1 MKSYAQNQEDIFVQ
15 NYFGINYKGT
25 LLSIG
30 ENDGTTYSNARLLL
44 ENGFC
49 GHLVEPAYV
58 FHQLYSL
65 YINRPDVQCY
75 NLAIA
80 DAHGLV
86 TLYESGAHVPNGT
99 DRALVSSLSKAETE
113 RWSLAGVKF
122 QAVEVNTLPFNSFW
136 ELASFPQ
143 FDFITMDVESYEW
156 MILQQMDLRALG
168 CKCLCIEWNGYES
181 RRNQFGDYCAQF
193 GLKEVLKNAENLI
206 FCL

>member
-1 MKSYAQNQEDIFVQ
+1 MKSYAQNSEDIFVQ
-15 NYFGINYKGT
+15 NYFGIDYKGT

-44 ENGFC
+44 ENGFS

-58 FHQLYSL
+58 YHQLYSL
-65 YINRPDVQCY
+65 YINRPDVRCY

-122 QAVEVNTLPFNSFW
+122 QAVKVNTLPFNSFW
-136 ELASFPQ
+136 ELAGFPQ
-143 FDFITMDVESYEW
+143 FDFITIDAEGYDW
-156 MILQQMDLRALG
+156 MILKQIDLRAIG
-168 CKCLCIEWNGYES
+168 CKCLVIEHNGNERLKTDFCEYCES
-181 RRNQFGDYCAQF
+181 F
-193 GLKEVLKNAENLI
+193 GLKPALVNRENII
-206 FCL
+206 FVK